1 MQLEWA
7 HRVVEHSDKPVL
19 ILAPLAVTQQT
30 KEEGEKFGIDVQV
43 VRDGSHINGPAIYCT
58 NYDMLKAF
66 DPSMF
71 GGVVLDESSILKSF
85 TGATK
90 NLICQSFDRTPFRL
104 ACTATPAPNDYL
116 ELGNHAQFLG
126 VMDSSEMIS
135 RWFLNDSMKAGGYR
149 LKRHAE
155 HEYWRWVAS
164 WAKSLD
170 KPSDLGYSDEG
181 FILPPLDFIEHIV
194 RVDQTEAAGDRL
206 IRNVDLSGTGLHREM
221 RLTAPYRAD
230 RVAELVASDPSE
242 PWVIWCNTDY
252 EADELRHRMPGA
264 VEVRGNEKPEAK
276 EQKLNDFSHGR
287 IHRLITKP
295 SIAGFGL
302 NWQHCARMAFVGL
315 SYSFEQLYQAIR
327 RTWRYGQTRRV
338 QAHLV
343 VAETEGAVLETIRT
357 KQRQHERM
365 KQGMV
370 NAMRQVELNIDG
382 LDYFAPKAKVEVPS
396 WLA

>member
-1 MQLEWA
+1 
-7 HRVVEHSDKPVL
+7 
-19 ILAPLAVTQQT
+19 
-30 KEEGEKFGIDVQV
+30 
-43 VRDGSHINGPAIYCT
+43 
-58 NYDMLKAF
+58 
-66 DPSMF
+66 
-71 GGVVLDESSILKSF
+71 
-85 TGATK
+85 
-90 NLICQSFDRTPFRL
+90 
-104 ACTATPAPNDYL
+104 
-116 ELGNHAQFLG
+116 
-126 VMDSSEMIS
+126 
-135 RWFLNDSMKAGGYR
+135 MKAGGYR

-206 IRNVDLSGTGLHREM
+206 IRNVDLSATGLHREM